1 MASMD
6 DAQKQN
12 PETRK
17 LMAEMAKN
25 TLTSPRAN
33 NYKPPAPSPKTPVAN
48 TSQENFVSHVLSM
61 FWGAEIL
68 LLGYIHP
75 RFFVKPMQFHQ
86 EKFSHAAVMN
96 TFCDLVIQQ
105 KAASLLFKIIQNIP
119 PHQKKLW
126 SSRRGE
132 TKWCV

>member
-1 MASMD
+1 MEAHQQVNAPPSVLDSIMASMD

-17 LMAEMAKN
+17 LTAEMAKN

-48 TSQENFVSHVLSM
+48 TSQENFVSHLLSM
-61 FWGAEIL
+61 FWGAKLL

-75 RFFVKPMQFHQ
+75 RFFFLKKKPMQFHQ
-86 EKFSHAAVMN
+86 EKFSRCNDEH
-96 TFCDLVIQQ
+96 F
-105 KAASLLFKIIQNIP
+105 
-119 PHQKKLW
+119 LW
-126 SSRRGE
+126 FSYTAEGR
-132 TKWCV
+132 